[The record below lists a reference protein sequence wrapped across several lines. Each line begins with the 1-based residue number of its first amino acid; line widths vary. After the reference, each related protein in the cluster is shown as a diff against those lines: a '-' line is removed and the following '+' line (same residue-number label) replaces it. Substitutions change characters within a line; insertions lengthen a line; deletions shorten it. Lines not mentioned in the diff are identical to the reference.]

1 MKAGKQAMGGE
12 GPTEVCGI
20 PFRLIE
26 GNVDLTPS
34 KLVGHFSPGKT
45 IALHFKQDYGVVVFD
60 TKAGILKGI
69 NQYKSPTPMSE
80 EVLSPDAHG
89 YTNIGEALEIG
100 IGEMESYPKKIGAL
114 LGLDVW

>member
-1 MKAGKQAMGGE
+1 MRHPLPSHRGQR
-12 GPTEVCGI
+12 GPDALEVG
-20 PFRLIE
+20 R
-26 GNVDLTPS
+26 
-34 KLVGHFSPGKT
+34 HFNPGKT

-69 NQYKSPTPMSE
+69 NQYKSPTLMSE

-100 IGEMESYPKKIGAL
+100 IGEMESYPKKIGVL